1 MTEVVDKTLIER
13 LILEH
18 SDRLELE
25 INQKA
30 RADAWKFYYR
40 VRVDHVIRPFA
51 VCKVCFRVLHCDSRS
66 GTASL
71 LRHPCNPL
79 SERSPVNRAVKLSA
93 KLNLPVDTSAA
104 ALKGD
109 LKGDTFLNDNNI
121 KEEVLAKHEAPP
133 HSDGGSAR
141 ASPVSLTTVASR
153 ASPTSTGS
161 PPTAAQPTTTSS
173 GSASAGSRKRKA
185 GGPPPSFPL
194 DLRFLQLPQLV
205 AAAAAHPLT
214 AFNFAFSDPQ
224 RLQHLQQLQQS
235 HLEHLHRQQQ
245 QQQQREKEREEQEA
259 KRARLE
265 AAAQEGRGGSPCSP
279 SEASSSCWG
288 RDGVKKERADTSDG
302 AVPEDLRGWSSPSRY
317 GGRARVGPEDASDD
331 GGGLAKDV
339 VQQLVSCGSS
349 RITLA
354 EKDAAGSHYI
364 SDVWSRFSVVYVD
377 GVIRPFAACKNCHK
391 VVTYTKYSG
400 TGGLLRHRCSAT
412 DLSSRH
418 HDDVG
423 APTEADPR
431 LGDSPPPSVR
441 AHSPGSAHAAQSGSP
456 RRSPL
461 SLALRG
467 ENDGA
472 RHLSDELPLAPT
484 AAMAGVARALLRYM
498 CQDLVSPSALD
509 SAAFQR
515 LVWTVLNLGA
525 AHGTFREEEPLPSA
539 RQLLITFL
547 TPMAGESR
555 SLIARAVLD
564 QPSLCLS
571 LHQDR
576 EMHLITGAIHF
587 ITPKFE
593 LRSYVLGAHRILEN
607 ETEEESVT
615 ALLSGFFNDV
625 LVPAAMRDKHVT
637 VVSDQGTPAE
647 PGVVG
652 VRCVWHATEAVL
664 EALTEEPSYRQIC
677 DDVASVLAFLA
688 DSGVASVSGCGLQP
702 HEVKR
707 WDALLH
713 ALTFITAHHD
723 ELCVVMAGCEGG
735 ASLLGERLNYQEV
748 AELLAGVRRCLLT
761 VRDPLR
767 PTLNQAVLCR
777 AKLLQLCASPASSKP
792 LKQLKQHLATS
803 LTDALALTPLHHVAS
818 FLDPRCK
825 SLKVLSESEKG
836 EVHRHVLE
844 MMKSVAVT
852 EANSGVLNLKTHN
865 RRTNSHT
872 HNHNSTTTATSTT
885 TTTTSSSSSS
895 SSTPTSQASP
905 DASNAT
911 TNSTQDGHPF
921 REYMDNPAPD
931 TSVSDSE
938 EIMAYVNMKVHLE
951 DDDILGWWSGTS
963 ASGLSTLRLLARKIL
978 SVPATCA
985 YAHDVCA
992 HARQACQTMGLVDES
1007 HLNNVLHMK
1016 YNMN

>member
-93 KLNLPVDTSAA
+93 KLNLPVDTTAA
-104 ALKGD
+104 GLKSD
-109 LKGDTFLNDNNI
+109 IKGDTFLSDNSV
-121 KEEVLAKHEAPP
+121 KEDVISVKCEVPSY
-133 HSDGGSAR
+133 SDGGSAR
-141 ASPVSLTTVASR
+141 SSPVSLTTTASR
-153 ASPTSTGS
+153 SSPTSTGS
-161 PPTAAQPTTTSS
+161 PPTAAQPTTTST
-173 GSASAGSRKRKA
+173 GSASVGSRKRKA
-185 GGPPPSFPL
+185 GAPPPSFPI
-194 DLRFLQLPQLV
+194 DLRFLQIPQLV

-214 AFNFAFSDPQ
+214 ALNLANATGLFADPQ
-224 RLQHLQQLQQS
+224 RLQHLHQQLHHS

-245 QQQQREKEREEQEA
+245 HHQREREREEQEA
-259 KRARLE
+259 KRTRLE
-265 AAAQEGRGGSPCSP
+265 AAVQEGRARSPASP
-279 SEASSSCWG
+279 GEACSSSWG
-288 RDGVKKERADTSDG
+288 RARVKKERADTSDG
-302 AVPEDLRGWSSPSRY
+302 AVPEDLRESVSPSRY
-317 GGRARVGPEDASDD
+317 GGRVRSHEDGAEE
-331 GGGLAKDV
+331 GGGLSKEV
-339 VQQLVSCGSS
+339 VQQLVSSGSS
-349 RITLA
+349 RITLS

-364 SDVWSRFSVVYVD
+364 SDVWSRFSVVCVD
-377 GVIRPFAACKNCHK
+377 GVIRPFAACKHCLK

-412 DLSSRH
+412 DLNSRPP
-418 HDDVG
+418 DD
-423 APTEADPR
+423 ALRPR
-431 LGDSPPPSVR
+431 LGDSPPPTVR
-441 AHSPGSAHAAQSGSP
+441 AHSPAPAHAAQPGSP
-456 RRSPL
+456 QESPL
-461 SLALRG
+461 SLTVKI
-467 ENDGA
+467 ESDGP
-472 RHLSDELPLAPT
+472 RSLSDEMPLAPT

-498 CQDLVSPSALD
+498 CHDLVAASALD
-509 SAAFQR
+509 SSAFQR

-539 RQLLITFL
+539 RQLLNTFL
-547 TPMAGESR
+547 TPMAGDSR
-555 SLIARAVLD
+555 SIIARAVLD
-564 QPSLCLS
+564 QPNLCLS
-571 LHQDR
+571 LHQDK
-576 EMHLITGAIHF
+576 ELSLLTGAIHF

-593 LRSYVLGAHRILEN
+593 LRSYALGAHRLGEQ
-607 ETEEESVT
+607 ETEEEAVT
-615 ALLSGFFNDV
+615 ALLANFFSDV

-637 VVSDQGTPAE
+637 VVSDQGSPAE

-664 EALTEEPSYRQIC
+664 EALTDEPSYQQIC
-677 DDVASVLAFLA
+677 DDVAAVLAFLA
-688 DSGVASVSGCGLQP
+688 DSGVASVTGCGLKP
-702 HEVKR
+702 HEVRR

-735 ASLLGERLNYQEV
+735 VSLLGERLAYQEV
-748 AELLAGVRRCLLT
+748 AELLTGVRRCLLT

-777 AKLLQLCASPASSKP
+777 AKLLQLCAAPANSQP
-792 LKQLKQHLATS
+792 LKQLKQHLASS
-803 LTDALALTPLHHVAS
+803 LTDALTLTPLHHVAS

-825 SLKVLSESEKG
+825 SLKVLSESEKT

-844 MMKSVAVT
+844 MMKSVSVT
-852 EANSGVLNLKTHN
+852 EANSGVLNLKTN
-865 RRTNSHT
+865 RRTYSNAHSPT
-872 HNHNSTTTATSTT
+872 EPPTTTA
-885 TTTTSSSSSS
+885 
-895 SSTPTSQASP
+895 QEV
-905 DASNAT
+905 
-911 TNSTQDGHPF
+911 HPF

-951 DDDILGWWSGTS
+951 DDDILAWWSGTS

-978 SVPATCA
+978 AVPATCA
-985 YAHDVCA
+985 YAHDLCV
-992 HARQACQTMGLVDES
+992 HARQARQQMGLVEEF

>member
-104 ALKGD
+104 LKAD
-109 LKGDTFLNDNNI
+109 HLKAETFLGDNASL

-133 HSDGGSAR
+133 AHSDGGSAR
-141 ASPVSLTTVASR
+141 SSPVSLTTVASR

-173 GSASAGSRKRKA
+173 GSASVGSRKRKA
-185 GGPPPSFPL
+185 TAPPPTFPL

-205 AAAAAHPLT
+205 AAAAAHHLNPLNLT
-214 AFNFAFSDPQ
+214 GLFSDPQ
-224 RLQHLQQLQQS
+224 RLQHLQQQLHQS

-245 QQQQREKEREEQEA
+245 HHQREREREEQEA
-259 KRARLE
+259 KRARVE
-265 AAAQEGRGGSPCSP
+265 AAASPGSPG
-279 SEASSSCWG
+279 EASSSCWG

-302 AVPEDLRGWSSPSRY
+302 SVPEDLRGWSSPSRY
-317 GGRARVGPEDASDD
+317 GGRVRGGHEDVPED
-331 GGGLAKDV
+331 GGGMSKDV
-339 VQQLVSCGSS
+339 VQQLVSCGSP
-349 RITLA
+349 RITLS

-377 GVIRPFAACKNCHK
+377 GVIRPFAACKNCLK

-400 TGGLLRHRCSAT
+400 TGGLLRHRCSAS
-412 DLSSRH
+412 DLNSRH
-418 HDDVG
+418 HDEVG

-431 LGDSPPPSVR
+431 LGDSPPLSVR
-441 AHSPGSAHAAQSGSP
+441 AHSPAPAHAAQSGSP

-467 ENDGA
+467 DSDGL
-472 RHLSDELPLAPT
+472 RLLPDELPLAPT

-498 CQDLVSPSALD
+498 CQDLVAASTLD
-509 SAAFQR
+509 SPAFQR
-515 LVWTVLNLGA
+515 LVWSVLNLGA

-539 RQLLITFL
+539 KLLLSTFL
-547 TPMAGESR
+547 TPMAAESR
-555 SLIARAVLD
+555 SLIARTVLD
-564 QPSLCLS
+564 QPNLCLS

-576 EMHLITGAIHF
+576 ELRLITGAIHF

-593 LRSYVLGAHRILEN
+593 LRSYALGAHRILDQ

-615 ALLSGFFNDV
+615 ALLSGFFSDV

-688 DSGVASVSGCGLQP
+688 DSGVASVAGCGLQP
-702 HEVKR
+702 HEVRR

-723 ELCVVMAGCEGG
+723 ELCVVMAGCEAG
-735 ASLLGERLNYQEV
+735 AQLLGERLNYQEV
-748 AELLAGVRRCLLT
+748 AELLTGVRRCLLT

-792 LKQLKQHLATS
+792 LRQLKQHLVTS
-803 LTDALALTPLHHVAS
+803 FTEALALTPLHHVAS
-818 FLDPRCK
+818 FLDPRFK
-825 SLKVLSESEKG
+825 SLKVSVESWG
-836 EVHRHVLE
+836 YVLG
-844 MMKSVAVT
+844 AVCCGCRGNT
-852 EANSGVLNLKTHN
+852 
-865 RRTNSHT
+865 
-872 HNHNSTTTATSTT
+872 
-885 TTTTSSSSSS
+885 
-895 SSTPTSQASP
+895 
-905 DASNAT
+905 
-911 TNSTQDGHPF
+911 
-921 REYMDNPAPD
+921 
-931 TSVSDSE
+931 
-938 EIMAYVNMKVHLE
+938 
-951 DDDILGWWSGTS
+951 
-963 ASGLSTLRLLARKIL
+963 
-978 SVPATCA
+978 
-985 YAHDVCA
+985 
-992 HARQACQTMGLVDES
+992 RQQRAD
-1007 HLNNVLHMK
+1007 
-1016 YNMN
+1016 

>member
-1 MTEVVDKTLIER
+1 MTEVVDKTFIER

-51 VCKVCFRVLHCDSRS
+51 VCKVCYRVLHCDSRS

-93 KLNLPVDTSAA
+93 KLNLPVDTAA
-104 ALKGD
+104 AAAGLKTPAD
-109 LKGDTFLNDNNI
+109 KGDTFLLSDNNSV
-121 KEEVLAKHEAPP
+121 KEEAISIKHEEVPVY
-133 HSDGGSAR
+133 SDGGSAR
-141 ASPVSLTTVASR
+141 SSPVSLTTTASR
-153 ASPTSTGS
+153 SSPTSTGS
-161 PPTAAQPTTTSS
+161 PPTAAQPTTTLT
-173 GSASAGSRKRKA
+173 ASHGSRKRKA
-185 GGPPPSFPL
+185 GAPPPSFPI
-194 DLRFLQLPQLV
+194 DLRFLQIPQLV

-214 AFNFAFSDPQ
+214 ALNLANATGLFADPQ
-224 RLQHLQQLQQS
+224 RLQQLQQQLHHN

-245 QQQQREKEREEQEA
+245 QHQREREEQEA
-259 KRARLE
+259 KRARVEVVVRE
-265 AAAQEGRGGSPCSP
+265 ARARSPASP
-279 SEASSSCWG
+279 GEASSSSCWG
-288 RDGVKKERADTSDG
+288 RAKVKKERADTSDG
-302 AVPEDLRGWSSPSRY
+302 GAVPEDLRGSASPSRY
-317 GGRARVGPEDASDD
+317 GGRGRGQDEGVEE
-331 GGGLAKDV
+331 GGGELSKEA

-349 RITLA
+349 RITLS
-354 EKDAAGSHYI
+354 EKDAGGSHYI
-364 SDVWSRFSVVYVD
+364 SDVWSRFSVVVVD
-377 GVIRPFAACKNCHK
+377 GVVRQYAACKHCLK

-412 DLSSRH
+412 DLNSRPH
-418 HDDVG
+418 HHVL
-423 APTEADPR
+423 PPPEVDPR
-431 LGDSPPPSVR
+431 LGDSPPPTVR
-441 AHSPGSAHAAQSGSP
+441 AHSPAPAHAAQPGSP
-456 RRSPL
+456 QGSPL
-461 SLALRG
+461 SLTLKI
-467 ENDGA
+467 ESDGP
-472 RHLSDELPLAPT
+472 RSLSEEAPLAPT

-498 CQDLVSPSALD
+498 CQDLVAASALD
-509 SAAFQR
+509 TSAFQR

-539 RQLLITFL
+539 RQLLNTFL
-547 TPMAGESR
+547 SPMAGDSR
-555 SLIARAVLD
+555 SVIARAVLD
-564 QPSLCLS
+564 QPNLCLS

-576 EMHLITGAIHF
+576 ELNLLTGAIHF

-593 LRSYVLGAHRILEN
+593 LRSYALGAHRLGEQ
-607 ETEEESVT
+607 ETEEEAVT
-615 ALLSGFFNDV
+615 ALLANFFSDV

-637 VVSDQGTPAE
+637 VVSDQGSPAE

-664 EALTEEPSYRQIC
+664 EGLADEPSYRQIC
-677 DDVASVLAFLA
+677 DDVASVLSFLA
-688 DSGVASVSGCGLQP
+688 DSGVASVTGCGLKP
-702 HEVKR
+702 HEVRR

-723 ELCVVMAGCEGG
+723 ELCVVMAGCEAGG
-735 ASLLGERLNYQEV
+735 SLLGERLNYQEV
-748 AELLAGVRRCLLT
+748 AELLTGVRRCLLT

-777 AKLLQLCASPASSKP
+777 AKLLQLCASPASSPP
-792 LKQLKQHLATS
+792 LQQLKQHLATS
-803 LTDALALTPLHHVAS
+803 LTEALSLTPLHHVAS

-825 SLKVLSESEKG
+825 SLKVLSEAEKS

-844 MMKSVAVT
+844 MMKSVSVT
-852 EANSGVLNLKTHN
+852 EANSGVLNLKTTRH
-865 RRTNSHT
+865 SY
-872 HNHNSTTTATSTT
+872 
-885 TTTTSSSSSS
+885 SSGGHS
-895 SSTPTSQASP
+895 PTEAQAAP
-905 DASNAT
+905 AREV
-911 TNSTQDGHPF
+911 HPF

-938 EIMAYVNMKVHLE
+938 EIMAYVNMKVHLD

-978 SVPATCA
+978 AVPATCA
-985 YAHDVCA
+985 YAHDLCV
-992 HARQACQTMGLVDES
+992 HARQARQHMGLVDEF

>member
-1 MTEVVDKTLIER
+1 MCLAWASANMTEVVDKTLIER

-93 KLNLPVDTSAA
+93 KLNLPVDTVAA
-104 ALKGD
+104 SLKGD
-109 LKGDTFLNDNNI
+109 IKGDTFLSDNNA
-121 KEEVLAKHEAPP
+121 KEDVISVKSEMPS

-141 ASPVSLTTVASR
+141 SSPVSLTTTASR

-161 PPTAAQPTTTSS
+161 PPTAAQPTTTST
-173 GSASAGSRKRKA
+173 GSASVGSRKRKPGA
-185 GGPPPSFPL
+185 PPPSFPI

-214 AFNFAFSDPQ
+214 ALNLANATGFFADPQ
-224 RLQHLQQLQQS
+224 RLQHLQQQLHHS

-245 QQQQREKEREEQEA
+245 QQQREREREEQEA
-259 KRARLE
+259 KRPRE
-265 AAAQEGRGGSPCSP
+265 VTVQEGRTGSPGSP
-279 SEASSSCWG
+279 GEASSSSWG
-288 RDGVKKERADTSDG
+288 RVRVKKERADTSDG
-302 AVPEDLRGWSSPSRY
+302 ALPEDLRGSESPSRY
-317 GGRARVGPEDASDD
+317 AGRVRVHEDGAEE
-331 GGGLAKDV
+331 GGGLNKDV
-339 VQQLVSCGSS
+339 VQQLVSSNSS
-349 RITLA
+349 RITLS
-354 EKDAAGSHYI
+354 EKDSAGSHYI

-377 GVIRPFAACKNCHK
+377 GVIRPFAACKNCLK

-412 DLSSRH
+412 DLNSRPP
-418 HDDVG
+418 DD
-423 APTEADPR
+423 AIPSTEVDPR
-431 LGDSPPPSVR
+431 LGDSPPPAVR
-441 AHSPGSAHAAQSGSP
+441 AHSPAPAHAAQPGSP
-456 RRSPL
+456 QGSPL
-461 SLALRG
+461 SLTLR
-467 ENDGA
+467 NDSDGP
-472 RHLSDELPLAPT
+472 RGHSDEVPVAPN

-498 CQDLVSPSALD
+498 CQDLVSAPALD
-509 SAAFQR
+509 SSAFQR

-539 RQLLITFL
+539 RQLLNTFL
-547 TPMAGESR
+547 TPMAGDSR
-555 SLIARAVLD
+555 SIIARAVLD
-564 QPSLCLS
+564 QPNLCLS
-571 LHQDR
+571 LHKDR
-576 EMHLITGAIHF
+576 ELALLTGAIHF

-593 LRSYVLGAHRILEN
+593 LRSYALGVHRLTEQ
-607 ETEEESVT
+607 ETDEEAVT
-615 ALLSGFFNDV
+615 ALLANFFSDV

-647 PGVVG
+647 TGVVG
-652 VRCVWHATEAVL
+652 VRCVWHATEEVL
-664 EALTEEPSYRQIC
+664 ESLTEEPSYRQIC
-677 DDVASVLAFLA
+677 DDVAAVLSFFA
-688 DSGVASVSGCGLQP
+688 DSGVPGVTGCGLQP
-702 HEVKR
+702 HEVRR

-713 ALTFITAHHD
+713 DLTFITAHHD
-723 ELCVVMAGCEGG
+723 ELFVVMEGCESG
-735 ASLLGERLNYQEV
+735 SSQLGERLAYQEV
-748 AELLAGVRRCLLT
+748 AELLTGVRRCLLT
-761 VRDPLR
+761 VRDPQR

-777 AKLLQLCASPASSKP
+777 AKLLQLCASPASSP
-792 LKQLKQHLATS
+792 PVRQLKQHLAKS

-825 SLKVLSESEKG
+825 SLKVLTETEKS

-852 EANSGVLNLKTHN
+852 EANSGVLNLKTN
-865 RRTNSHT
+865 RRPNNAHG
-872 HNHNSTTTATSTT
+872 HGDPPTAT
-885 TTTTSSSSSS
+885 
-895 SSTPTSQASP
+895 AVH
-905 DASNAT
+905 DV
-911 TNSTQDGHPF
+911 HPF

-938 EIMAYVNMKVHLE
+938 EVMAYVNMKVHLE

-978 SVPATCA
+978 AVPATCA
-985 YAHDVCA
+985 YAHDLCN
-992 HARQACQTMGLVDES
+992 HARQARQQMGLLDEF

>member
-93 KLNLPVDTSAA
+93 KLNLPADTAAA
-104 ALKGD
+104 ALKGEIKSENFISETNVKED
-109 LKGDTFLNDNNI
+109 VISLKNEHPL
-121 KEEVLAKHEAPP
+121 

-141 ASPVSLTTVASR
+141 SSPVSLTTTASR
-153 ASPTSTGS
+153 SSPTSTGS

-173 GSASAGSRKRKA
+173 GSASAGCRKRKA
-185 GGPPPSFPL
+185 GTPPPSFPI
-194 DLRFLQLPQLV
+194 DLRFLQLPLV

-214 AFNFAFSDPQ
+214 ALNLANATAFLADPQ
-224 RLQHLQQLQQS
+224 RIQHLQQQLHHS
-235 HLEHLHRQQQ
+235 HLEQLHRQHQHQQQQQQ

-265 AAAQEGRGGSPCSP
+265 VAVQEASAQEVRSRSPGSP
-279 SEASSSCWG
+279 SEASSSSWG
-288 RDGVKKERADTSDG
+288 RARVKKECADTSDG
-302 AVPEDLRGWSSPSRY
+302 AVPEDLRGSASPSRY
-317 GGRARVGPEDASDD
+317 GGGRVRGGDDED
-331 GGGLAKDV
+331 GGGLTKEA
-339 VQQLVSCGSS
+339 VQQLVSSCSS
-349 RITLA
+349 RVTLG

-364 SDVWSRFSVVYVD
+364 SDVWSRFSVVFVD
-377 GVIRPFAACKNCHK
+377 GVIRPFAACKTCHK

-412 DLSSRH
+412 DINSRP
-418 HDDVG
+418 HDDALPPSG
-423 APTEADPR
+423 ADPR
-431 LGDSPPPSVR
+431 LGDSPPPTVR
-441 AHSPGSAHAAQSGSP
+441 AHSPAPAHAAQPGSP
-456 RRSPL
+456 QGSPL
-461 SLALRG
+461 SLSLR
-467 ENDGA
+467 NDIDDSRPLA
-472 RHLSDELPLAPT
+472 DELAMAPT

-498 CQDLVSPSALD
+498 CQDLVSSSVLD
-509 SAAFQR
+509 SSAFQR

-539 RQLLITFL
+539 RQLLNTFL
-547 TPMAGESR
+547 SPMAGNSR

-564 QPSLCLS
+564 QTNLCLS
-571 LHQDR
+571 LHHERD
-576 EMHLITGAIHF
+576 LNLLTGAIHF

-593 LRSYVLGAHRILEN
+593 LRSYGLGAHRLSEN
-607 ETEEESVT
+607 ETEEE
-615 ALLSGFFNDV
+615 ALMALMEDFFSDA
-625 LVPAAMRDKHVT
+625 LVPSAMRDKHVT
-637 VVSDQGTPAE
+637 VVSDRGTPSE

-652 VRCVWHATEAVL
+652 VRCLWHATEAAL
-664 EALTEEPSYRQIC
+664 EALIDESSYRQIC
-677 DDVASVLAFLA
+677 DDVASILSFLA
-688 DSGVASVSGCGLQP
+688 DSGVASVTGCGLKP
-702 HEVKR
+702 HEVRR

-713 ALTFITAHHD
+713 ALNFITAHHD
-723 ELCVVMAGCEGG
+723 ELCVVLAGSEGG
-735 ASLLGERLNYQEV
+735 GALLGERRTYQEV
-748 AELLAGVRRCLLT
+748 AELLSGVRRCLLT

-777 AKLLQLCASPASSKP
+777 AKLLQLCAASSSSLP
-792 LKQLKQHLATS
+792 LQQLKQHLGKS
-803 LTDALALTPLHHVAS
+803 LADALKLTPLHHVAS

-825 SLKVLSESEKG
+825 SLKVLSETEKT

-852 EANSGVLNLKTHN
+852 EANSGVLNLKTT
-865 RRTNSHT
+865 RRQYNNSH
-872 HNHNSTTTATSTT
+872 
-885 TTTTSSSSSS
+885 
-895 SSTPTSQASP
+895 
-905 DASNAT
+905 NAGND
-911 TNSTQDGHPF
+911 TNNAHEAHPF

-938 EIMAYVNMKVHLE
+938 EIMAYVNMKVHLD

-978 SVPATCA
+978 AVPATCA
-985 YAHDVCA
+985 YAHDLCVD
-992 HARQACQTMGLVDES
+992 ARQARQKMGLADDT
-1007 HLNNVLHMK
+1007 HLNDVLHMK
-1016 YNMN
+1016 YNMS

>member
-1 MTEVVDKTLIER
+1 MCLAWASANMTEVVDKTLIER

-79 SERSPVNRAVKLSA
+79 SERSPINRAVKLSA
-93 KLNLPVDTSAA
+93 KLNLPVDTTTVG
-104 ALKGD
+104 LKGD
-109 LKGDTFLNDNNI
+109 IKGENFLHDNIKVDVISLKG
-121 KEEVLAKHEAPP
+121 EAF
-133 HSDGGSAR
+133 SDGGSAR
-141 ASPVSLTTVASR
+141 SSPVSLTAASR

-161 PPTAAQPTTTSS
+161 PPTAAQPTTTST
-173 GSASAGSRKRKA
+173 GSASVGSRKRKTSN
-185 GGPPPSFPL
+185 PPPSFPI

-214 AFNFAFSDPQ
+214 ALNLANATGLFADPQ
-224 RLQHLQQLQQS
+224 RLQHLQQQLHQS
-235 HLEHLHRQQQ
+235 QLEQFHRQQQ
-245 QQQQREKEREEQEA
+245 QHQREREREEQEA
-259 KRARLE
+259 KRVRLE
-265 AAAQEGRGGSPCSP
+265 AAVQEGRGGSPGSP
-279 SEASSSCWG
+279 GEASSSCWDV
-288 RDGVKKERADTSDG
+288 RVKKERADTSDV
-302 AVPEDLRGWSSPSRY
+302 AVPEDMRGSVSPSRH
-317 GGRARVGPEDASDD
+317 GGRVRGHDD
-331 GGGLAKDV
+331 GDEGDGLTKDG
-339 VQQLVSCGSS
+339 VQQLVSSYSS
-349 RITLA
+349 RITLT

-377 GVIRPFAACKNCHK
+377 GIIRPFAACKNCLK

-412 DLSSRH
+412 DLNSRH
-418 HDDVG
+418 HDGSG

-431 LGDSPPPSVR
+431 LGDSPPPTVR
-441 AHSPGSAHAAQSGSP
+441 AHSPAPAHAAQPGSP
-456 RRSPL
+456 RVSPL
-461 SLALRG
+461 SLTQRTNG
-467 ENDGA
+467 DGHQHQA
-472 RHLSDELPLAPT
+472 EELSLAPT
-484 AAMAGVARALLRYM
+484 AAMEGVARALLRYM
-498 CQDLVSPSALD
+498 CQDLVSASALD
-509 SAAFQR
+509 STAFQR

-539 RQLLITFL
+539 RQLLNTFL
-547 TPMAGESR
+547 TPLASDSR
-555 SLIARAVLD
+555 SLIARSVLD
-564 QPSLCLS
+564 QPNLCLS
-571 LHQDR
+571 LHQDK
-576 EMHLITGAIHF
+576 ELSLLTGAIHF

-593 LRSYVLGAHRILEN
+593 LRSYALGVHRMVER
-607 ETEEESVT
+607 ESEEDAVT
-615 ALLSGFFNDV
+615 SLLSNFFSDV

-652 VRCVWHATEAVL
+652 IRCLWHATEAVL

-677 DDVASVLAFLA
+677 DDVASVLSFLA
-688 DSGVASVSGCGLQP
+688 DSGVAGVTGCGLKP
-702 HEVKR
+702 HEVRR

-735 ASLLGERLNYQEV
+735 ATLLGERPTYQEV
-748 AELLAGVRRCLLT
+748 AELLTGVRRCLLT
-761 VRDPLR
+761 VRDAVR

-777 AKLLQLCASPASSKP
+777 AKLLQLCTSPGSSTP
-792 LKQLKQHLATS
+792 LKQLKQYLVTS
-803 LTDALALTPLHHVAS
+803 LTEALALTPLHHVAS

-825 SLKVLSESEKG
+825 SLKVLNDTEKS

-852 EANSGVLNLKTHN
+852 EANSGVLNLKTN
-865 RRTNSHT
+865 RRPNNAATNNNNNINNNDATPSPIDPPASTVSSHEL
-872 HNHNSTTTATSTT
+872 
-885 TTTTSSSSSS
+885 
-895 SSTPTSQASP
+895 
-905 DASNAT
+905 
-911 TNSTQDGHPF
+911 HPF

-951 DDDILGWWSGTS
+951 DDDILGWWAGTS

-978 SVPATCA
+978 AVPATCV
-985 YAHDVCA
+985 YAHDLSV
-992 HARQACQTMGLVDES
+992 HGRQARQQMGLSDES
-1007 HLNNVLHMK
+1007 HVNNILHMK

>member
-93 KLNLPVDTSAA
+93 KLNLPADTAAA
-104 ALKGD
+104 ALKGEIKSENFISETNVKED
-109 LKGDTFLNDNNI
+109 VISLKNEHPL
-121 KEEVLAKHEAPP
+121 

-141 ASPVSLTTVASR
+141 SSPVSLTTTASR
-153 ASPTSTGS
+153 SSPTSTGS

-173 GSASAGSRKRKA
+173 GSASAGCRKRKA
-185 GGPPPSFPL
+185 GTPPPSFPI
-194 DLRFLQLPQLV
+194 DLRFLQLPLV

-214 AFNFAFSDPQ
+214 ALNLANATAFLADPQ
-224 RLQHLQQLQQS
+224 RIQHLQQQLHHS
-235 HLEHLHRQQQ
+235 HLEQLHRQHQQHQQQQQQ

-265 AAAQEGRGGSPCSP
+265 VAVQEASAQEVRSRSPGSP
-279 SEASSSCWG
+279 SEASSSSWG
-288 RDGVKKERADTSDG
+288 RARVKKECADTSDG
-302 AVPEDLRGWSSPSRY
+302 AVPEDLRGSASPSRY
-317 GGRARVGPEDASDD
+317 GGGRVRGGDDED
-331 GGGLAKDV
+331 GGGLTKEA
-339 VQQLVSCGSS
+339 VQQLVSSCSS
-349 RITLA
+349 RVTLG

-364 SDVWSRFSVVYVD
+364 SDVWSRFSVVFVD
-377 GVIRPFAACKNCHK
+377 GVIRPFAACKTCHK

-412 DLSSRH
+412 DINSRP
-418 HDDVG
+418 HDDALPPSG
-423 APTEADPR
+423 ADPR
-431 LGDSPPPSVR
+431 LGDSPPPTVR
-441 AHSPGSAHAAQSGSP
+441 AHSPAPAHAAQPGSP
-456 RRSPL
+456 QGSPL
-461 SLALRG
+461 SLSLR
-467 ENDGA
+467 NDIDDSRPLA
-472 RHLSDELPLAPT
+472 DELAMAPT

-498 CQDLVSPSALD
+498 CQDLVSSSVLD
-509 SAAFQR
+509 SSAFQR

-539 RQLLITFL
+539 RQLLNTFL
-547 TPMAGESR
+547 SPMAGNSR

-564 QPSLCLS
+564 QTNLCLS
-571 LHQDR
+571 LHHERD
-576 EMHLITGAIHF
+576 LNLLTGAIHF

-593 LRSYVLGAHRILEN
+593 LRSYGLGAHRLSEN
-607 ETEEESVT
+607 ETEEE
-615 ALLSGFFNDV
+615 ALMALMEDFFSDA
-625 LVPAAMRDKHVT
+625 LVPSAMRDKHVT
-637 VVSDQGTPAE
+637 VVSDRGTPSE

-652 VRCVWHATEAVL
+652 VRCLWHATEAAL
-664 EALTEEPSYRQIC
+664 EALIDESSYRQIC
-677 DDVASVLAFLA
+677 DDVASILSFLA
-688 DSGVASVSGCGLQP
+688 DSGVASVTGCGLKP
-702 HEVKR
+702 HEVRR

-713 ALTFITAHHD
+713 ALNFITAHHD
-723 ELCVVMAGCEGG
+723 ELCVVLAGSEGG
-735 ASLLGERLNYQEV
+735 GALLGERRTYQEV
-748 AELLAGVRRCLLT
+748 AELLSGVRRCLLT

-777 AKLLQLCASPASSKP
+777 AKLLQLCAASSSSLP
-792 LKQLKQHLATS
+792 LQQLKQHLGKS
-803 LTDALALTPLHHVAS
+803 LADALKLTPLHHVAS

-825 SLKVLSESEKG
+825 SLKVLSETEKT

-852 EANSGVLNLKTHN
+852 EANSGVLNLKTT
-865 RRTNSHT
+865 RRQYNNSH
-872 HNHNSTTTATSTT
+872 
-885 TTTTSSSSSS
+885 
-895 SSTPTSQASP
+895 
-905 DASNAT
+905 NAGND
-911 TNSTQDGHPF
+911 TNNAHEAHPF

-938 EIMAYVNMKVHLE
+938 EIMAYVNMKVHLD

-978 SVPATCA
+978 AVPATCA
-985 YAHDVCA
+985 YAHDLCVD
-992 HARQACQTMGLVDES
+992 ARQARQKMGLADDT
-1007 HLNNVLHMK
+1007 HLNDVLHMK
-1016 YNMN
+1016 YNMS

>member
-1 MTEVVDKTLIER
+1 MCERDIVYSTLTHAHLLRPVVCLAWASANMTEVVDKTLIER

-51 VCKVCFRVLHCDSRS
+51 VCKVCYRVLHCDSRS

-93 KLNLPVDTSAA
+93 KLNLPTDTTA
-104 ALKGD
+104 ALKND
-109 LKGDTFLNDNNI
+109 VKNDNFI
-121 KEEVLAKHEAPP
+121 DDSAVKEEVVIKSEVASY
-133 HSDGGSAR
+133 SDGGSAR
-141 ASPVSLTTVASR
+141 ASPVSLTTTAR

-161 PPTAAQPTTTSS
+161 PPTAAQPTTTSA
-173 GSASAGSRKRKA
+173 ASVGSRKRKA
-185 GGPPPSFPL
+185 GAPPPSFPI
-194 DLRFLQLPQLV
+194 DLRFLQIPQLV

-214 AFNFAFSDPQ
+214 ALNLANATGLFADPQ
-224 RLQHLQQLQQS
+224 RLQQLQQQLHHS

-245 QQQQREKEREEQEA
+245 QHQQQREREEEA
-259 KRARLE
+259 KRARVDIVVQE
-265 AAAQEGRGGSPCSP
+265 ARARSPASP
-279 SEASSSCWG
+279 GEACSSSWG
-288 RDGVKKERADTSDG
+288 RVRVKKERADTSDT
-302 AVPEDLRGWSSPSRY
+302 VPEDLRGSVSPSRY
-317 GGRARVGPEDASDD
+317 GGRLREE
-331 GGGLAKDV
+331 GGEEGAGLSKDI
-339 VQQLVSCGSS
+339 VQQLVSSGSS
-349 RITLA
+349 RITLS

-364 SDVWSRFSVVYVD
+364 SDVWCRFSVVCVD
-377 GVIRPFAACKNCHK
+377 GVVRPFAACKHCHK

-412 DLSSRH
+412 DLNSRH
-418 HDDVG
+418 PDDVVP
-423 APTEADPR
+423 PTEGDPR
-431 LGDSPPPSVR
+431 LGDSPPPTVR
-441 AHSPGSAHAAQSGSP
+441 AHSPAPAHAAQPHSP
-456 RRSPL
+456 QGSPL
-461 SLALRG
+461 SLTLKI
-467 ENDGA
+467 ETDGP
-472 RHLSDELPLAPT
+472 RSLSDEIPLAPT

-498 CQDLVSPSALD
+498 CQDLVAASALD
-509 SAAFQR
+509 SSAFQR

-539 RQLLITFL
+539 RQLLNTFL
-547 TPMAGESR
+547 SPMAGDSR
-555 SLIARAVLD
+555 SIIARAVLD
-564 QPSLCLS
+564 QPNLCLS

-576 EMHLITGAIHF
+576 DLQLLTGAIHF

-593 LRSYVLGAHRILEN
+593 LRSYALGAHRMGEQ

-615 ALLSGFFNDV
+615 ALLANFFSDV

-637 VVSDQGTPAE
+637 VVSDQGSPAE

-664 EALTEEPSYRQIC
+664 EALMNEPSYRQIC
-677 DDVASVLAFLA
+677 DDVAAVLSFLA
-688 DSGVASVSGCGLQP
+688 DSGVASVTGCGLKP
-702 HEVKR
+702 HEVRR

-713 ALTFITAHHD
+713 ALNFITAHHD

-735 ASLLGERLNYQEV
+735 SSLLGERQAYQEV
-748 AELLAGVRRCLLT
+748 AELLTGVRRCLLT

-777 AKLLQLCASPASSKP
+777 AKLLQLCASPANSPP
-792 LKQLKQHLATS
+792 LKQLKEHLASS
-803 LTDALALTPLHHVAS
+803 LTEALALTPLHHVAS

-825 SLKVLSESEKG
+825 SLKVLSETEKS

-844 MMKSVAVT
+844 MMKSVSVT
-852 EANSGVLNLKTHN
+852 EANSGVLNLKTT
-865 RRTNSHT
+865 RYTNSH
-872 HNHNSTTTATSTT
+872 SPTTDTPTAT
-885 TTTTSSSSSS
+885 
-895 SSTPTSQASP
+895 AREV
-905 DASNAT
+905 
-911 TNSTQDGHPF
+911 HPF

-938 EIMAYVNMKVHLE
+938 EIMAYANMKVHLE

-978 SVPATCA
+978 AVPATCA
-985 YAHDVCA
+985 YAHDLCV
-992 HARQACQTMGLVDES
+992 HARQARQQMGLQDEF